1 MRKREDVRT
10 GRGTRIPPCLLIFH
24 HFFHPCHPKNDGD
37 LIFQRPRLPR
47 LTFFIRVFNP
57 STWIRLERRHGGWN
71 YRPPGIVPRK
81 RNRNVA
87 ASNEGIGGM
96 RLRLVVFPLTSPSE
110 RTLIER
116 VGMDEFSIAIHL
128 SPVEIYLYICTSILT
143 PIYLS
148 LFLI

>member
-10 GRGTRIPPCLLIFH
+10 GLEFPLACWLSTIFSI
-24 HFFHPCHPKNDGD
+24 PCHPKNDGD
-37 LIFQRPRLPR
+37 LIFQRPRLSR

-110 RTLIER
+110 HWSRELVWTNFRLR
-116 VGMDEFSIAIHL
+116 SIWAP
-128 SPVEIYLYICTSILT
+128 SKYIYIFAHR
-143 PIYLS
+143 S
-148 LFLI
+148 LLRYTFPYF

>member
-10 GRGTRIPPCLLIFH
+10 GLEFPLACWLSTIFSI
-24 HFFHPCHPKNDGD
+24 PCHPKNDGD

-116 VGMDEFSIAIHL
+116 VGMEEFSIAIHL
-128 SPVEIYLYICTSILT
+128 KYIYIFAHR
-143 PIYLS
+143 S
-148 LFLI
+148 LLRYTFPYF